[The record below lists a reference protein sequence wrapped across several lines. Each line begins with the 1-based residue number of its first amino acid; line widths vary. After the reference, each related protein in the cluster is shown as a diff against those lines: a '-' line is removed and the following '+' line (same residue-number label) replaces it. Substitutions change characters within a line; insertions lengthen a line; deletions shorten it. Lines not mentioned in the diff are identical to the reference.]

1 MNTLKIS
8 VIVPFYNTP
17 IKYFK
22 PCLESLQK
30 LNPYEVILIDDCS
43 TDEEII
49 HEALNSGFK
58 YLKTPYQSGYDGL
71 PLNMG
76 VQAARG
82 DYICRI
88 DSDDILLEL
97 PKTMQTDIC
106 FGRQDRIL
114 PATNLTLEELILGPR
129 ALCNALVAKRE
140 IFLRHPFAIDSNVY
154 GDVLFVLQL
163 LYHKYSFS
171 VYPTVNYIYNKREA
185 SIQTSKNPLFH
196 RLTHIQ
202 TVARLCQIEN
212 ISHEES
218 LRLLNLAML
227 NFQHGSQA
235 LNYLINK
242 EIYQIEVTTYCNLNC
257 FYCPIETIEKQHME
271 YNKFCEIVDSFQP
284 NAMIRLQGTG
294 EPFLHPKFYEMLTY
308 VKQKGHYA
316 DVITNG
322 TLKIE
327 EKYIELLDSIGFS
340 IDTLDEKEAKE
351 SKRDKLEMTLK
362 NLFNV
367 REQNQRKVRIFATD
381 YKQDLEPLKKFA
393 NRHRIPLTI
402 QKLQIKTSYQSKY
415 KLKEKEYSNYSCK
428 FIDKELMKFY
438 FVDGTV
444 APCCYMV
451 DKNLVKSKKEIK
463 EMLDKKIVPQCCK
476 QCSELL
482 KREK

>member
-1 MNTLKIS
+1 MNKLKIS
-8 VIVPFYNTP
+8 IIVPFYNTP

-43 TDEEII
+43 TDEETI

-71 PLNMG
+71 PLNIG
-76 VQAARG
+76 VQAAKG

-114 PATNLTLEELILGPR
+114 PATNLTLEELTLGPR

-140 IFLRHPFAIDSNVY
+140 IFLRHPFAIDSKVY

-171 VYPTVNYIYNKREA
+171 VFPRVNYIYTKREA
-185 SIQTSKNPLFH
+185 SIQTSKSPLYH

-212 ISHEES
+212 ISHEKS

-235 LNYLINK
+235 LKYLK
-242 EIYQIEVTTYCNLNC
+242 
-257 FYCPIETIEKQHME
+257 
-271 YNKFCEIVDSFQP
+271 
-284 NAMIRLQGTG
+284 
-294 EPFLHPKFYEMLTY
+294 
-308 VKQKGHYA
+308 
-316 DVITNG
+316 
-322 TLKIE
+322 
-327 EKYIELLDSIGFS
+327 
-340 IDTLDEKEAKE
+340 
-351 SKRDKLEMTLK
+351 
-362 NLFNV
+362 
-367 REQNQRKVRIFATD
+367 
-381 YKQDLEPLKKFA
+381 
-393 NRHRIPLTI
+393 
-402 QKLQIKTSYQSKY
+402 
-415 KLKEKEYSNYSCK
+415 
-428 FIDKELMKFY
+428 
-438 FVDGTV
+438 
-444 APCCYMV
+444 
-451 DKNLVKSKKEIK
+451 
-463 EMLDKKIVPQCCK
+463 
-476 QCSELL
+476 
-482 KREK
+482 